1 MKIKNLKYT
10 LSAIIFAIPITLS
23 ACGSQEQL
31 SKVDVSSL
39 EQEIANL
46 EEKNADLEKKNANLE
61 EENARLRD
69 NLEQK
74 YNEEQ
79 PEEIKEDISNK
90 EETAEIPEIIELK
103 GNYQGEYNTEIISFG
118 GNCHIELKENISKE
132 AIQEILAFLEENK
145 SRIKELKLT
154 GNMDYFVNRN
164 AVEVDKD
171 LLQKISE
178 LENIVSLKLFYVKN
192 LDLSSI
198 ANLKKLNA
206 LTLSACDFIDLEA
219 LKSFPSLISLNFL
232 SCDIED
238 VKVISEITK
247 LRNLGIYDVGQY
259 NHSLKNLNSL
269 TNLKELK
276 DLSLCGDNLK
286 DISDLEELKGLSWL
300 SLNMNEI
307 EDIEPLSKLT
317 KLYTIDLMYNNITD
331 ISPLAEVET
340 KELLFVDLSNNP
352 ISNPS
357 ILGLLKN
364 DQSHNLEIFLSSDAN
379 ISELEPLIETF
390 KENSVAV
397 YVDSRKLEDYFLNQQ
412 ETTFQKK
419 LK

>member
-23 ACGSQEQL
+23 ACGNQEQL
-31 SKVDVSSL
+31 SKVDVASL

-46 EEKNADLEKKNANLE
+46 EEEKANLEEKNANLE

-79 PEEIKEDISNK
+79 PEEIKEEQPEEIKEDTSNK
-90 EETAEIPEIIELK
+90 EETTEIPEKTDLK
-103 GNYQGEYNTEIISFG
+103 GNYQGEYDTQITEYGEKCFIQ
-118 GNCHIELKENISKE
+118 LKENISKE
-132 AIQEILAFLEENK
+132 AIQEIIDFLEENK
-145 SRIKELKLT
+145 SRIKELTLT

-164 AVEVDKD
+164 KVEVDKD

-178 LENIVSLKLFYVKN
+178 LESIVSLTLDYVKN
-192 LDLSSI
+192 PDLSSI
-198 ANLKKLNA
+198 ANLKKLNN
-206 LTLSACDFIDLEA
+206 LTLCKCDFIDLET
-219 LKSFPSLISLNFL
+219 LKSFPSLTSLHFF

-238 VKVISEITK
+238 VKAISEITELK
-247 LRNLGIYDVGQY
+247 TLGIYDVGQY

-269 TNLKELK
+269 ANLKKLK
-276 DLSLCGDNLK
+276 VLSLCGDNLK
-286 DISDLEELKGLSWL
+286 DISDLEDLTGLYFL

-307 EDIEPLSKLT
+307 EDV
-317 KLYTIDLMYNNITD
+317 
-331 ISPLAEVET
+331 SPLVEA
-340 KELLFVDLSNNP
+340 KELKFLDLSENP
-352 ISNPS
+352 ILNLS
-357 ILGLLKN
+357 ILGLLRN
-364 DQSHNLEIFLSSDAN
+364 DPPSYLEIVLSSDAN

-397 YVDSRKLEDYFLNQQ
+397 YIDNNLKLEDYFLNQQ
-412 ETTFQKK
+412 ETTLKK
-419 LK
+419 ELK